1 MLARITVTRAWAQM
15 WSLLNQAL
23 SLNPTPPTSAFGN
36 ITGILILVSLDLL
49 WVCTDGDRSFYS
61 RKKFLIDIPG
71 THNVVPPWLHLN
83 GVGARR
89 ARNHLMMIPLFNYPQ
104 RLRVEITR
112 TPTQERTVSHQDFL
126 LGSKVWLLLC
136 CLFFNFWLCRILL
149 LYVGFLQLQPA
160 GAPL

>member
-1 MLARITVTRAWAQM
+1 M

-71 THNVVPPWLHLN
+71 THNVVPP
-83 GVGARR
+83 
-89 ARNHLMMIPLFNYPQ
+89 
-104 RLRVEITR
+104 
-112 TPTQERTVSHQDFL
+112 
-126 LGSKVWLLLC
+126 
-136 CLFFNFWLCRILL
+136 
-149 LYVGFLQLQPA
+149 
-160 GAPL
+160 